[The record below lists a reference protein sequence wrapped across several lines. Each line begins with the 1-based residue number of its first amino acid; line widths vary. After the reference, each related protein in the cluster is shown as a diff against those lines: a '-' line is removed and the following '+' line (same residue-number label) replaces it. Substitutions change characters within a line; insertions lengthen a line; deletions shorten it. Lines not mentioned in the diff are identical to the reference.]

1 MTTTVRWRVAM
12 HAPPAT
18 PARFQPALLCWQK
31 RSYVKDSS
39 SDEKEAS
46 SDEEVLGGKER
57 PEVMP
62 NEEMPDEETTLA
74 EKVLE
79 VKVLEVKVLEKVPN
93 VKVKVGLVV
102 RVPSSVFPDEP
113 PPRHGYWTGRTVAT
127 KRGGATDIGIQC
139 DGEDFVFTRP
149 KAEVAGW
156 VWCADC

>member
-1 MTTTVRWRVAM
+1 M
-12 HAPPAT
+12 
-18 PARFQPALLCWQK
+18 
-31 RSYVKDSS
+31 
-39 SDEKEAS
+39 
-46 SDEEVLGGKER
+46 
-57 PEVMP
+57 MP
-62 NEEMPDEETTLA
+62 NEEMPDEENTLA
-74 EKVLE
+74 ENKEHVDSSPLQPL
-79 VKVLEVKVLEKVPN
+79 VKVPN

-102 RVPSSVFPDEP
+102 RVPRSVFPDEP

>member
-1 MTTTVRWRVAM
+1 MTTTGRWRVAM

-46 SDEEVLGGKER
+46 SDEEVLGT
-57 PEVMP
+57 VMP

-74 EKVLE
+74 EKVFE
-79 VKVLEVKVLEKVPN
+79 AKVLEKVPN